1 HLFELHNVA
10 MVKSKQTCKK
20 STGGTARRIT
30 LPVAAST
37 AAFLCQMSS
46 MSESRLSTMNAHEV
60 EGDTSHLSVSLAM
73 LAQNVTGAAPY
84 LPYFGFYRQGKPLF
98 SSFLPIRA
106 TLEVLRSY
114 SKGIGSEGLRP
125 QLVRGYVRSI
135 AKSISK
141 RISKNSGSKDNQI
154 TRVQEYRKEL
164 TIDNGL
170 VQWIWI
176 GSEIRMSGTLPG
188 NMVYDRRSHSNPSSL
203 RPPTLMLHL
212 VLVDHDVTGSC
223 FKLTADF
230 LQALLPQPRF
240 GISYVSVRRRQ
251 CFKDQP
257 VPVGGKYHCPIT
269 HELKLGSRLSSP
281 SLTTLI
287 TSMGILFVGYEGK
300 KKHHTLR
307 HALTLGHRVSSLAIT
322 KFSWTHILT
331 FALGVSTCHFS
342 VHSVGWTN
350 AWHTVIMHKDY
361 IFECKNDNCRKK
373 YAFLNL
379 LIPGILLPGKR
390 PGACWISVVLEAP
403 AAALLPLYQS
413 TCNFYLTQLQCLPTG
428 LIAFKPILDLH
439 SEAILAA
446 DPNLPKPAQ
455 DEQEEAI
462 VLPTSLKKVT
472 KLLTAIKQYY
482 AKCLTDKEEA
492 EDHEASSHPR
502 EPSFYKK
509 TLSEWDVAQKL
520 FKQEIDAYDKAK
532 QQSNSLEYSIK
543 YRTGHARE
551 WFNNMTSSQQQ
562 EVNFAMKKWNEEG
575 APEETQAIYR
585 KNNLK
590 KTLEDF
596 AEQIRRTMG
605 CRIVMLVS
613 HKKKGHQSLSVSL
626 SGPQMDLNPPLQTG
640 HKTEFYPL
648 EDSQTMQLLDC
659 GMDLSLT
666 LTRTRDEGWV
676 GKTSCF
682 AMSIGLKGQH
692 ELIRSIFHT
701 SYKVCTGGSRPV
713 PWGMITASPTDY
725 LEPGSIPTG
734 FAVKDPS
741 HMKTDEVNHLWRHWE
756 QHSAANQ
763 KLVVFIKA
771 KDADM
776 HLTGKS
782 KKKVV
787 RTQDLDEED
796 QGRPVPIPSERR
808 TQPATHSH
816 ETTPDDVAIN
826 DRYTFLETLSKNE
839 NYLELVDAIRDLAI
853 LANQTPIS
861 EQHEDLPTWA
871 DWSWRETYLPED
883 IHTSYAALV
892 ASLNMLQ
899 TCPISGSPSVMPV
912 VLVIG
917 LLYRESKRVIEY
929 EEDEADPNT
938 PSYLP
943 HSIFDLQF
951 LVALDNAVRE
961 VLFPIVG
968 HIERLMKEGLDNE
981 EEMRMVV
988 DNEEAVKS
996 VAEEEGEEQEQE
1008 VDAVVQKGRK
1018 REGAHHASSINLV
1031 KELHMLV

>member
-1 HLFELHNVA
+1 
-10 MVKSKQTCKK
+10 M
-20 STGGTARRIT
+20 STDW
-30 LPVAAST
+30 S
-37 AAFLCQMSS
+37 
-46 MSESRLSTMNAHEV
+46 
-60 EGDTSHLSVSLAM
+60 
-73 LAQNVTGAAPY
+73 
-84 LPYFGFYRQGKPLF
+84 
-98 SSFLPIRA
+98 
-106 TLEVLRSY
+106 
-114 SKGIGSEGLRP
+114 
-125 QLVRGYVRSI
+125 
-135 AKSISK
+135 
-141 RISKNSGSKDNQI
+141 
-154 TRVQEYRKEL
+154 
-164 TIDNGL
+164 
-170 VQWIWI
+170 
-176 GSEIRMSGTLPG
+176 
-188 NMVYDRRSHSNPSSL
+188 
-203 RPPTLMLHL
+203 
-212 VLVDHDVTGSC
+212 
-223 FKLTADF
+223 
-230 LQALLPQPRF
+230 
-240 GISYVSVRRRQ
+240 
-251 CFKDQP
+251 
-257 VPVGGKYHCPIT
+257 
-269 HELKLGSRLSSP
+269 
-281 SLTTLI
+281 
-287 TSMGILFVGYEGK
+287 
-300 KKHHTLR
+300 
-307 HALTLGHRVSSLAIT
+307 
-322 KFSWTHILT
+322 
-331 FALGVSTCHFS
+331 
-342 VHSVGWTN
+342 
-350 AWHTVIMHKDY
+350 
-361 IFECKNDNCRKK
+361 
-373 YAFLNL
+373 
-379 LIPGILLPGKR
+379 
-390 PGACWISVVLEAP
+390 
-403 AAALLPLYQS
+403 
-413 TCNFYLTQLQCLPTG
+413 
-428 LIAFKPILDLH
+428 IAFKPILDLH
-439 SEAILAA
+439 SEAIFAAESKSAGKCVVKKICKAILA
-446 DPNLPKPAQ
+446 AQ

-462 VLPTSLKKVT
+462 VLPTSLKK
-472 KLLTAIKQYY
+472 AIKQYY

-492 EDHEASSHPR
+492 EDCEASSRPR

-532 QQSNSLEYSIK
+532 QQSNGLEYSIK

-626 SGPQMDLNPPLQTG
+626 HETMPQNAKKNFSASSSGIKEWNPSQNGLRLNFDSDHAASDCEDGPVLPELVLDDDGYAKLPLRNG
-640 HKTEFYPL
+640 
-648 EDSQTMQLLDC
+648 
-659 GMDLSLT
+659 
-666 LTRTRDEGWV
+666 
-676 GKTSCF
+676 
-682 AMSIGLKGQH
+682 IGLKGQH

-713 PWGMITASPTDY
+713 PWGVITASPTDY

-756 QHSAANQ
+756 RRSAANQ

-776 HLTGKS
+776 RLTGKS

-808 TQPATHSH
+808 TQPAAHSH

-871 DWSWRETYLPED
+871 DWSWREIYLPED

-892 ASLNMLQ
+892 ASLNTLQ

-912 VLVIG
+912 VLGIG
-917 LLYRESKRVIEY
+917 LLYRESKWVIEY
-929 EEDEADPNT
+929 EEDEADPNM

-951 LVALDNAVRE
+951 LVALDNAVWE
-961 VLFPIVG
+961 VLFSVVG

-1008 VDAVVQKGRK
+1008 VDVVVQKGRK
-1018 REGAHHASSINLV
+1018 REGAHHASSNQAG
-1031 KELHMLV
+1031 